1 MKIVEWNIRQGGGT
15 RIDQIIGNILNHD
28 SDYYVLTEYRNNE
41 NGRKLIESM
50 AKNGYVHHFA
60 LPADKNKN
68 TVMIGSK
75 HNFSTTV
82 FYEELQ
88 DEYYRVL
95 KIESD
100 ELILYG
106 TYFPQKNEK
115 KKIFEFLLK
124 EIAVETT
131 KPTIVIGDFNTGK
144 PFVDELKNTFYCSK
158 YMDFIEQCGYVDA
171 WRFIHHD
178 EREYTWFSN
187 KGNGFRVDHAFINA
201 NYKNNIVECYYSH
214 DERIHKLSD
223 HSMMEI
229 KIEQISNHQSTID

>member
-1 MKIVEWNIRQGGGT
+1 MKIIEWNIRQGGGT
-15 RIDQIIGNILNHD
+15 RIDQIINNILNHD

-50 AKNGYVHHFA
+50 VENGYVHHFA
-60 LPADKNKN
+60 LQADKNKN

-75 HNFSTTV
+75 HQFSTTV

-88 DEYYRVL
+88 DEFFRVIR
-95 KIESD
+95 IENE

-124 EIAVETT
+124 EMAIKAN
-131 KPTIVIGDFNTGK
+131 KPTIFIGDFNTGK
-144 PFVDELKNTFYCSK
+144 PFVDEMKNTFYCSL
-158 YMDFIEQCGYVDA
+158 YMDTFEQRGYVDA

-178 EREYTWFSN
+178 EREYTWYSN
-187 KGNGFRVDHAFINA
+187 KGNGFRVDHVFINS
-201 NYKNNIVECYYSH
+201 NCKNNIVECNYSH
-214 DERIHKLSD
+214 TERINKLSD

-229 KIEQISNHQSTID
+229 EIVTNK